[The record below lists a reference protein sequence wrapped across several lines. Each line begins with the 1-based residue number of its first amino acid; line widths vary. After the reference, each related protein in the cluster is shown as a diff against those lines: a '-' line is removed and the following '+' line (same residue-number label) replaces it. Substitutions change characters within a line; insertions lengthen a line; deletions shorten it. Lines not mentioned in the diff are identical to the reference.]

1 MEWAYKTLLAGSLM
15 VVSQDKRLYTR
26 KERIHRCQLSR
37 SDETEAAIKGY
48 FSAGC
53 AYCGCR
59 MTESG
64 RGKVEMD
71 HAVPI
76 SRGGGAGTENLRLC
90 CHGDN
95 AAKGPLT
102 ESEFKSLLALL
113 DTWDPGAAQS
123 LLVRLKGGYWCYR
136 PTSARQP
143 HIKKGEQM
151 TARCK
156 ECGHTREAN
165 DAHFGISHYPF
176 SRAHAFDPEI
186 PDAKREKR
194 NTAISSAF
202 RPLEVPQAHTPEN
215 AAPWPL

>member
-1 MEWAYKTLLAGSLM
+1 MASQWRSSSKRRLAELCPEIISSSISEEGAKLLLPSL
-15 VVSQDKRLYTR
+15 
-26 KERIHRCQLSR
+26 
-37 SDETEAAIKGY
+37 DETEAAIKGY

-59 MTESG
+59 LTASG

-102 ESEFKSLLALL
+102 ESEYQSLLLLL

-123 LLVRLKGGYWCYR
+123 LLVRLKGGYWVYR
-136 PTSARQP
+136 PTSDQRATERRAVV
-143 HIKKGEQM
+143 KKALLN
-151 TARCK
+151 TPV
-156 ECGHTREAN
+156 
-165 DAHFGISHYPF
+165 DAPGSILS
-176 SRAHAFDPEI
+176 D
-186 PDAKREKR
+186 
-194 NTAISSAF
+194 
-202 RPLEVPQAHTPEN
+202 
-215 AAPWPL
+215 PWPS

>member
-1 MEWAYKTLLAGSLM
+1 MNYFRRMASQWRSSSKRRLLAELCPEIISSSISEEGAKLILPSL
-15 VVSQDKRLYTR
+15 
-26 KERIHRCQLSR
+26 
-37 SDETEAAIKGY
+37 DETEAAIKGY

-59 MTESG
+59 LTASG

-76 SRGGGAGTENLRLC
+76 SRGGGAGTGNLRLC

-102 ESEFKSLLALL
+102 ESEYQSLLLLL

-136 PTSARQP
+136 PTS
-143 HIKKGEQM
+143 
-151 TARCK
+151 
-156 ECGHTREAN
+156 
-165 DAHFGISHYPF
+165 
-176 SRAHAFDPEI
+176 
-186 PDAKREKR
+186 DAKREKR

-202 RPLEVPQAHTPEN
+202 RPLEVPQVHTPEN

>member
-1 MEWAYKTLLAGSLM
+1 MASQWRSSSKRRLAEICHPEITSSSISEEGAKLLLLPSL
-15 VVSQDKRLYTR
+15 
-26 KERIHRCQLSR
+26 
-37 SDETEAAIKGY
+37 DETEAAIKGY

-59 MTESG
+59 LTASG

-102 ESEFKSLLALL
+102 ESEYQSLLLLL

-123 LLVRLKGGYWCYR
+123 LLVRLKGGYWVYR
-136 PTSARQP
+136 PTSDQRATERRAVV
-143 HIKKGEQM
+143 KKALLN
-151 TARCK
+151 TPV
-156 ECGHTREAN
+156 
-165 DAHFGISHYPF
+165 DAPGSILS
-176 SRAHAFDPEI
+176 D
-186 PDAKREKR
+186 
-194 NTAISSAF
+194 
-202 RPLEVPQAHTPEN
+202 
-215 AAPWPL
+215 PWPS

>member
-1 MEWAYKTLLAGSLM
+1 MNFRRMASQWRSSSKRRLAEHISSSSSSISEEGAKLLLPSL
-15 VVSQDKRLYTR
+15 
-26 KERIHRCQLSR
+26 
-37 SDETEAAIKGY
+37 DETEVAIKGY

-59 MTESG
+59 LTASG

-136 PTSARQP
+136 PTS
-143 HIKKGEQM
+143 
-151 TARCK
+151 
-156 ECGHTREAN
+156 
-165 DAHFGISHYPF
+165 
-176 SRAHAFDPEI
+176 
-186 PDAKREKR
+186 DAKREKR

>member
-1 MEWAYKTLLAGSLM
+1 MASQWRSSSKRRLAELCPEIISSSISEEGAKLILLLLPSL
-15 VVSQDKRLYTR
+15 
-26 KERIHRCQLSR
+26 
-37 SDETEAAIKGY
+37 DETEAAIKGY

-59 MTESG
+59 LTASG

-123 LLVRLKGGYWCYR
+123 LLVRLKGGYWVYR
-136 PTSARQP
+136 PTTDQRAAEHRAVV
-143 HIKKGEQM
+143 K
-151 TARCK
+151 TALLNTPAIALR
-156 ECGHTREAN
+156 
-165 DAHFGISHYPF
+165 S
-176 SRAHAFDPEI
+176 PE
-186 PDAKREKR
+186 
-194 NTAISSAF
+194 T
-202 RPLEVPQAHTPEN
+202 V
-215 AAPWPL
+215 PWPV